1 VVVSLAVLWR
11 LAFAAVLGV
20 AIFVS
25 AFARAPR
32 HSAGTGELRRL
43 VLCALLLYAVGWLAS
58 ETGHKVLAGFVF
70 AFGISVAAVAAWISR
85 GRDQEDPPDDGEPID
100 QPPPPDPDGVPRLD
114 WARFERDFHRW
125 AQRPREPTGGG

>member
-1 VVVSLAVLWR
+1 VVVLAVLWR

-32 HSAGTGELRRL
+32 HSAGPGELRRL
-43 VLCALLLYAVGWLAS
+43 VLCALLLYAVGWLGS

-85 GRDQEDPPDDGEPID
+85 GRDQDDPPDEGEPVD
-100 QPPPPDPDGVPRLD
+100 RPPPADPDGVPRFD
-114 WARFERDFHRW
+114 WARFERDFQRW
-125 AQRPREPTGGG
+125 SQRPREPTGGG